1 MVVAAVGLGGWYTV
15 LAVVLVLNSAL
26 SLVYY
31 ARVIRDMYAKPVEVE
46 LLQAAKPGITAEK
59 AAVVLAAVLLLVL
72 GLLPGALTEWAAA
85 AATALW

>member
-1 MVVAAVGLGGWYTV
+1 MVVAAVGLGSWYTV

-31 ARVIRDMYAKPVEVE
+31 ARVIRDMYAKPAEVE
-46 LLQAAKPGITAEK
+46 LIQPVQGGFSAEV
-59 AAVVLAAVLLLVL
+59 AAVVLAAVALLVL
-72 GLLPGALTEWAAA
+72 GLFPNVLTEWAAA